1 MTTSAINAGDKR
13 GGVSAPWNKIK
24 FDRQIVAI
32 AKINNISMIYS
43 DDRGLAQVSAAQ
55 GISVTTVSQ
64 LPLPPA
70 EAQMDFAWDI
80 VHEDDATEDGGGFQL
95 EEP

>member
-1 MTTSAINAGDKR
+1 
-13 GGVSAPWNKIK
+13 
-24 FDRQIVAI
+24 
-32 AKINNISMIYS
+32 MIYS
-43 DDRGLAQVSAAQ
+43 DDRDLAQFAIAQ

-80 VHEDDATEDGGGFQL
+80 VHEDDATEDEGEFQP